1 MKLITKGAIA
11 GALMLLM
18 VPAAAMAGSCYP
30 YAGYERGGEIRYE
43 QRDIH
48 NDWRDVA
55 RDRYHLHRDWAEGRY
70 GAARAQEA
78 DIRHDMADIRG
89 DQYALRRDYRGYPY

>member
-1 MKLITKGAIA
+1 MKLIAKGTIA

-30 YAGYERGGEIRYE
+30 YRGYDRGREARYER
-43 QRDIH
+43 RDIH

-55 RDRYHLHRDWAEGRY
+55 RDRYRLRHDLAEGRY
-70 GAARAQEA
+70 RAARAQQA

-89 DQYALRRDYRGYPY
+89 DQFALRRDYRGY